1 MLNQRLI
8 QLSGKDAG
16 VALTL
21 TELPALVADRYARAA
36 LARVDAEQLGGIVAL
51 AMRHTAD
58 IRALGEAGQSLLL
71 PFLRAVDADGAPF
84 ALETLKDWRNVDRL
98 INAALALHVD
108 FLIGR
113 EMIDVPVA
121 LQAQM
126 ILNTAPDVRVT
137 FCSPHIAA
145 VLQSKHAT
153 YRELETVL
161 GTQDVFN
168 LVELINVEA
177 VQEWHAAQSGNET
190 HG

>member
-1 MLNQRLI
+1 MLTTRHV

-16 VALTL
+16 SDILL

-36 LARVDAEQLGGIVAL
+36 LARVNAEATGGVVAL
-51 AMRHTAD
+51 ALRHLPAL
-58 IRALGEAGQSLLL
+58 RALGADATPLLA
-71 PFLRAVDADGAPF
+71 PFVVAQRDDAPF
-84 ALETLKDWRNVDRL
+84 ALSDLKDWRNVDRL
-98 INAALALHVD
+98 IHAALALHVD

-113 EMIDVPVA
+113 ETLDVPVSMRA
-121 LQAQM
+121 DA
-126 ILNTAPDVRVT
+126 ILSGAADMRVT

-177 VQEWHAAQSGNET
+177 IQEWQAAQSAHTGA
-190 HG
+190 